1 MKAIRRILVA
11 VKDPDAKQ
19 LPAVEKA
26 AQLALACGASIELF
40 HAIAEPVYAD
50 FELTEESLN
59 DLEAS
64 RSTRYWSRLEQIA
77 LGLRRRNIK
86 VRASTAWDFP
96 AHESIVRRALAVKA
110 DLIVAECHAGRRLA
124 PWLLHLTDWE
134 LLRTSPLPVL
144 LIRSSQRYERP
155 IVLATVDPGHAH
167 AKPSG
172 LDDVILKH
180 ATGVAR
186 LFSGSAHAMHA
197 YFPVPL
203 DAPTSEIL
211 TDRQVDRLYTK
222 IEMRA
227 RAAFER
233 CARRAH
239 IPRAR
244 QHLVNRNAV
253 VAIPET
259 AKEVGADI
267 VVMGAVSRS
276 GLKRVFIG
284 NTAERVLNQLRCDV
298 LVVKPKRFALRISLR
313 SKGINIVP
321 PALASAF

>member
-11 VKDPDAKQ
+11 VKDPDAKR

-26 AQLALACGASIELF
+26 AQLALASGASIELF
-40 HAIAEPVYAD
+40 HAISDPVYAD
-50 FELTEESLN
+50 FELTEASLK

-64 RSTRYWSRLEQIA
+64 RSTRYWSRLEGIA

-86 VRASTAWDFP
+86 VRASAAWDFP
-96 AHESIVRRALAVKA
+96 THESIVRRAIAVKA

-144 LIRSSQRYERP
+144 LVRTPELYERP
-155 IVLATVDPGHAH
+155 IVLAAVDPGHAH

-172 LDDVILKH
+172 LDNVILKQ
-180 ATGVAR
+180 ATGMAR
-186 LFSGSAHAMHA
+186 LFAGSVHAMHA
-197 YFPVPL
+197 RSLITL
-203 DAPTSEIL
+203 DAPPSIA
-211 TDRQVDRLYTK
+211 V
-222 IEMRA
+222 RA

-239 IPRAR
+239 ISRAR
-244 QHLVNRNAV
+244 QHLVDRSPA
-253 VAIPET
+253 VAIPQT

-284 NTAERVLNQLRCDV
+284 NTAEHVLSHLRCDV
-298 LVVKPKRFALRISLR
+298 LVVKPRHFTQRISLR
-313 SKGINIVP
+313 QRGVHIVP